1 MKKRSRDGESGLIQ
15 PTRALALRQTALMV
29 SVLLLA
35 AAGVTVGQGLSS
47 AQREQLSSVPRGL
60 SSELLFQ
67 LRAVGARLQVPGK
80 EETVLT
86 GQLIEAGGNPKAV
99 VVTQQISGMVRIDGV
114 KDKVPITFDGDLS
127 RGGGDRRDESLL
139 ETFVMDTIEG
149 MVYSI
154 RSGGA
159 VRLLGRGFGPDPRVV
174 PDYTGPRYDIYEVT
188 APVRSR
194 QDRQLRLK
202 RYYFDSASAL
212 LVSTQYTDPTFS
224 SGISVETR
232 FSEWRQVNGSSYPG
246 RVDRYE
252 NGQIQFSFLVT
263 DASSRP
269 RQAAV
274 NFR

>member
-1 MKKRSRDGESGLIQ
+1 MENNG
-15 PTRALALRQTALMV
+15 MV
-29 SVLLLA
+29 SRLVQYRWRTIATCSVLFGLCAASLL
-35 AAGVTVGQGLSS
+35 GQARVLP

-60 SSELLFQ
+60 SGELLFQ
-67 LRAVGARLQVPGK
+67 VRAVGARLQVPGK

-86 GQLIEAGGNPKAV
+86 GQWMTAGGNPKAI

-127 RGGGDRRDESLL
+127 QGGSDRSQEALL

-149 MVYSI
+149 MVYSV

-159 VRLLGRGFGPDPRVV
+159 VRLLGRGFGADPRVV
-174 PDYTGPRYDIYEVT
+174 PDYKGPRYDIYEVT

-194 QDRQLRLK
+194 QDQQVRIK

-212 LVSTQYTDPTFS
+212 LVSTRYTDPTVS
-224 SGISVETR
+224 SGLNVETR
-232 FSEWRQVNGSSYPG
+232 FSEWRQVNGSLYPG
-246 RVDRYE
+246 RIERYE
-252 NGQIQFSFLVT
+252 NGQSIFSFIVT
-263 DASSRP
+263 AASSHP
-269 RQAAV
+269 RQAAA